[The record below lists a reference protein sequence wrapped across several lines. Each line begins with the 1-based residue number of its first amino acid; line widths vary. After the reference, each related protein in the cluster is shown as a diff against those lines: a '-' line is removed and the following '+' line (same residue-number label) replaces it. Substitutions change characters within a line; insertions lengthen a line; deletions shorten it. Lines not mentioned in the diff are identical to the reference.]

1 MRYDRRGLEWPG
13 VPMPMHD
20 WTRVGPGIFHH
31 FHHAWIFAIS
41 NALNGGLLPSGY
53 YALAEQMAG
62 GFGPDVLTLD
72 ASGRTPPATSVTTD
86 AGSGVA
92 LATAPPQVR
101 YHARSESDQYARKAK
116 SVVVRHASDHRVIAV
131 AEIVSPGNKAGR
143 LALRQ
148 FVEKAQDLLSRG
160 IHLLIVDP
168 FPPGTLD
175 PQGLHKLIWDY
186 AEDSY
191 LPIPDRPLTLA
202 AYVGGDAPEAF
213 VEPTAVGLPLVNMPL
228 FLTPETYVPVPLEP
242 AYQVA
247 WEAVPAVWREVLD
260 R

>member
-1 MRYDRRGLEWPG
+1 
-13 VPMPMHD
+13 MPIHD

-41 NALNGGLLPSGY
+41 NAMNGGLLPSGY
-53 YALAEQMAG
+53 YALAEQLAG

-72 ASGRTPPATSVTTD
+72 APGASALPASSPDDT
-86 AGSGVA
+86 GGGLA
-92 LATAPPQVR
+92 LATAPPRVR
-101 YHARSESDQYARKAK
+101 YRARSEPDWYARKAK
-116 SVVVRHASDHRVIAV
+116 AIVIRHASDHRVVAV

-148 FVEKAQDLLSRG
+148 FVEKAQDFLSRG
-160 IHLLIVDP
+160 VHFLVVDP

-186 AEDSY
+186 AADAY
-191 LPIPDRPLTLA
+191 FPPPDRPLTLA

-213 VEPTAVGLPLVNMPL
+213 VEPTAVGLPLTDMPL
-228 FLTPETYVPVPLEP
+228 FLTPGTYVPVPLEST
-242 AYQVA
+242 YQVA
-247 WEAVPAVWREVLD
+247 WEAVPAVWRDVLA
-260 R
+260 RRHEEE